1 MSQPAFLS
9 TAAFSGNA
17 SRMAVV
23 LLGVLVC
30 ALLFFADKSSLENQ
44 VEAGLQAAEPSASA
58 AGLSTE
64 QLPPLPDDPGIVS
77 LAEKLA
83 QAQGGDRLALLDSLS
98 SALASRGR
106 LDMAA
111 LYAGQALELDSSL
124 SRQVRAGVLYQQA
137 MELPFVQEDSG
148 LVRAFSR
155 QAIAFLEK
163 AQQAGAT
170 DQEDVLLSL
179 GLAYVQSGVPENSM
193 KGILSIR
200 RVLEL
205 NPQNVEAGFRLGEFS
220 LQTGQFDKAAERFQ
234 AVLSAQPDRFD
245 AKLGLATAYLN
256 LGQQAQAKPLLEEVV
271 QHSPDQAL
279 RLRAGAMLD
288 NIR

>member
-9 TAAFSGNA
+9 SAAISGNA
-17 SRMAVV
+17 ARMTVA
-23 LLGVLVC
+23 LLGVLLC

-44 VEAGLQAAEPSASA
+44 VEAGLRAAEPTAA
-58 AGLSTE
+58 PAGLSTD
-64 QLPPLPDDPGIVS
+64 QLPPLPDDPSIVS
-77 LAEKLA
+77 LVEQLA
-83 QAQGGDRLALLDSLS
+83 QAEGGSRLALLDSLTAS
-98 SALASRGR
+98 LASRGR
-106 LDMAA
+106 IDMAA
-111 LYAGQALELDSSL
+111 LYAGQAVKLDSSFN
-124 SRQVRAGVLYQQA
+124 RIVRAGVLYQQA
-137 MELPFVQEDSG
+137 MELPFVQEDSS

-155 QAIAFLEK
+155 QAVAYLEK
-163 AQQAGAT
+163 AQQGGAAER
-170 DQEDVLLSL
+170 EDVLLSL
-179 GLAYVQSGVPENSM
+179 GLAYVQSGIPENSM

-271 QHSPDQAL
+271 QHAPDQAL

>member
-1 MSQPAFLS
+1 MTVA
-9 TAAFSGNA
+9 
-17 SRMAVV
+17 
-23 LLGVLVC
+23 LLGVLLC

-44 VEAGLQAAEPSASA
+44 VEAGLRAAEPTAA
-58 AGLSTE
+58 PAGLSTD
-64 QLPPLPDDPGIVS
+64 QLPPLPDDPSIVS
-77 LAEKLA
+77 LVEQLA
-83 QAQGGDRLALLDSLS
+83 QAEGGSRLALLDSLTAS
-98 SALASRGR
+98 LASRGR
-106 LDMAA
+106 IDMAA
-111 LYAGQALELDSSL
+111 LYAGQAVKLDSSFN
-124 SRQVRAGVLYQQA
+124 RIVRAGVLYQQA
-137 MELPFVQEDSG
+137 MELPFVQEDSS

-155 QAIAFLEK
+155 QAVAYLEK
-163 AQQAGAT
+163 AQQGGAAER
-170 DQEDVLLSL
+170 EDVLLSL
-179 GLAYVQSGVPENSM
+179 GLAYVQSGIPENSM

-271 QHSPDQAL
+271 QHAPDQAL